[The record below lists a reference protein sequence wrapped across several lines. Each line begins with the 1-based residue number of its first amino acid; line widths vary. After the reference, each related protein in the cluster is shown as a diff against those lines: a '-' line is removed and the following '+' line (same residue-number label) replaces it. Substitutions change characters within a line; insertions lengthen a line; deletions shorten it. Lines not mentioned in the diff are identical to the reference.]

1 MFFLSYFANQD
12 LPCLIYRR
20 GVASVSLRCLAI
32 AAECLTERRSQEEVL
47 TTLEKIIKE
56 TGWRADQIRGELT
69 EIWGWNAPQPDRP
82 QATTSSITNR
92 TSLLGLNSAIAS
104 SQHPVPGIPAGI
116 VNPLLAT
123 ADFSVDNHP
132 YQSHYV
138 APQPQLGPYS
148 FSTYS

>member
-1 MFFLSYFANQD
+1 MYL
-12 LPCLIYRR
+12 R

-47 TTLEKIIKE
+47 TTFEKIIKE
-56 TGWRADQIRGELT
+56 TGWRADFIRGELS
-69 EIWGWNAPQPDRP
+69 EIWGWSPPQPDRP

-92 TSLLGLNSAIAS
+92 TTVLGLNSTVDLAS
-104 SQHPVPGIPAGI
+104 RGAPGIPAGI

-123 ADFSVDNHP
+123 ADFSVQNHP

-138 APQPQLGPYS
+138 ARQSQMGPYS
-148 FSTYS
+148 FGTYS